1 MRQRDPYLELKYIY
15 KVYSVGIEV
24 LKKIKTA
31 LEKHVSDYGIIFED
45 LDENEGELLF
55 WFAGI
60 CLYAKIVV
68 ISGKTDYFGR
78 IAWGRFT
85 IEAEEIIRQ
94 EPVAENVYE
103 QKNKEKFWL
112 FYKEGKVKMVYDFKD
127 DLPELL
133 FNNIWKAIKD
143 QFPETDEELPQ
154 NIREIYN
161 SLK

>member
-1 MRQRDPYLELKYIY
+1 MRQRHSCQELKNLY

-24 LKKIKTA
+24 LKKIKAA
-31 LEKHVSDYGIIFED
+31 LEKDKSKYGIIFED

-78 IAWGRFT
+78 IAWGRCT

-94 EPVAENVYE
+94 EPVTENVY
-103 QKNKEKFWL
+103 QQRSREKFWL
-112 FYKEGKVKMVYDFKD
+112 FYKEDEVERVCDLKD

-133 FNNIWKAIKD
+133 FNNIWKAIED
-143 QFPETDEELPQ
+143 QFPEKNEEPPNL
-154 NIREIYN
+154 
-161 SLK
+161 